1 MDREPHEEVVTATWR
16 RNARVCWRRSGFTA
30 VLAVPDDD
38 DVLVLEG
45 TGALTWELLDA
56 PMSTDQLIDELAA
69 TFEVDREV
77 VAEQL
82 TPFLDELRV
91 AGVVEAA

>member
-1 MDREPHEEVVTATWR
+1 MDRESYEAVVTATWR
-16 RNARVCWRRSGFTA
+16 RNARVCWRRSGLTA
-30 VLAVPDDD
+30 ILAVPDGD

-45 TGALTWELLDA
+45 TGALTWELLDE
-56 PMSTDQLIDELAA
+56 PRSTDQLIDELAA
-69 TFEVDREV
+69 TFEVDRET

-82 TPFLDELRV
+82 LPFLEELRA